1 MCSGLAR
8 HCLERSIDYAS
19 RRSAFGRPIAEFGA
33 VQTMISDMY
42 MEWRA
47 MRALSLELLAGL
59 DRHRLLEGP
68 AGSEQRRDV
77 SVLKAWNDEALF
89 RIADKAIQVHGGA
102 GLLTSAGLERIFRVA
117 RNLRIPAGTTEI
129 QRAGIAASLVGR
141 AP

>member
-1 MCSGLAR
+1 
-8 HCLERSIDYAS
+8 
-19 RRSAFGRPIAEFGA
+19 
-33 VQTMISDMY
+33 MISDMY

-59 DRHRLLEGP
+59 DRDRLLEGP